1 MIRLEQL
8 TFTRFVAAISIVI
21 FHYGSKIFPFNTEII
36 SSIFKQANVGVSYF
50 FLLSGFVM
58 IVAYGKKE
66 KVSFWNFITRRLAR
80 IYPVYVLAI
89 LLLLANFL
97 WVNKSIDLKAFFLNL
112 SLFQCW
118 FPGYALSF
126 NSPGWSLSIELFFY
140 ITFPFLLNHIYTKF
154 ATQKLIIP
162 IVVLYLLSQIVLH
175 VLRYSSFY
183 QGDESAS
190 HDLIFYFPL
199 MHWSEF
205 LIGNLAG
212 LFFLKGT
219 RIRNYDLAIVALLAI
234 LTILLYANFEINYH
248 NGLLAI
254 VFVPLILFISAN
266 NGLLTKLSTTKLA
279 VYLGEISYGVYI
291 LQKPI
296 YAWVNWAL
304 KAWDIH
310 DLTISFYVSLLVLLF
325 FSALSYRYFE
335 IPIRKYITSRV

>member
-8 TFTRFVAAISIVI
+8 TFTRFLAAISIVI
-21 FHYGSKIFPFNTEII
+21 FHYGSKIFPFNTEVV

-80 IYPVYVLAI
+80 IFPVYVLAI

-140 ITFPFLLNHIYTKF
+140 ISFPFLLNYVYVKYPF
-154 ATQKLIIP
+154 WKLIFP
-162 IVVLYLLSQIVLH
+162 IGLLYVLSQIALH
-175 VLRYSSFY
+175 VMRYSSFY
-183 QGDESAS
+183 QGDETQS

-212 LFFLKGT
+212 LFFLKGI
-219 RIRNYDLAIVALLAI
+219 RIRNYDLAIVALLSI
-234 LTILLYANFEINYH
+234 LTILLYANFEINFH

-266 NGLLTKLSTTKLA
+266 NGMLTKLSSNQLA

-304 KAWDIH
+304 KSWNIH
-310 DLTISFYVSLLVLLF
+310 DLTISFYVSLLVLLC
-325 FSALSYRYFE
+325 FSAVSYRYFE
-335 IPIRKYITSRV
+335 IPIRKYITNRV